1 MAQDGKQEQVIEEGL
16 HGEMMEGR
24 CSYRVIHMGCDVFS
38 EGDVESITHLIHQN
52 LMFSKALRQGVKKHC
67 QVSEFGAYVS
77 GLKH

>member
-38 EGDVESITHLIHQN
+38 EGDAESIAHLIHQN
-52 LMFSKALRQGVKKHC
+52 PKALRQGVKKHC
-67 QVSEFGAYVS
+67 QVSEFRAYVS